1 MERLN
6 RFNSTHETKDILN
19 WNILLSVI
27 FSLGTVGI
35 AFKFLW
41 IFYQSG
47 VQGYAI
53 HFPWFPNFLDSTFL
67 SIGAIYF
74 LWGKLKGIRRSNEPE

>member
-1 MERLN
+1 MTFMDKIN
-6 RFNSTHETKDILN
+6 RFNSTHETKQILN
-19 WNILLSVI
+19 WNIALSVI
-27 FSLGTVGI
+27 FSLGSIGI
-35 AFKFLW
+35 ALKFLW

-67 SIGAIYF
+67 SIGAVYF
-74 LWGKLKGIRRSNEPE
+74 LWGKLKEIKKH